1 MPESAYILRAI
12 AERALSRRYMRA
24 RVSTV
29 YGYDEYG
36 VTVPGRAHE
45 ARVRSLSRGF
55 HQVGDVVVLAAINGD
70 PQLLVILDAV
80 GVTGSTS
87 SPYPPLPPTAE
98 PLWPCAG
105 GTYDRTG
112 LLGLSATPSS
122 LTDDIA
128 WDTAVTGLGIV
139 GVARGLSIASDC
151 IVLRQDVR
159 RGSASAVVRCLELD
173 ASSIR
178 WEIAQTS
185 DDPHDTTGSIVH
197 DGYWYGGCTTAAGSG
212 LHKIALADGAISWV
226 CPYFQ
231 GPYRSLT
238 IHAGRL
244 YAIRGYRT
252 DCRYCE
258 IDMASGSIVVER
270 ARTHYGLG
278 DYLTDGSRA
287 LASDGT
293 YLVGMRQDTATAQSG
308 SAQIIVMDADLQP
321 LRTIEMRDATETV
334 VSYQP
339 IPRLREGLVWTCG
352 GTYSEGG
359 GWVRAWDL
367 SSGLRSVNVIVRRGI
382 LGAQPCATLMPAE
395 DHVAVWQPAD
405 QDLGFNPPETYQD
418 HGVTR
423 TYTWGGASIAEY
435 RSDEIGT
442 NAPGT
447 DARMWVQSVR
457 YNSFGIFRGPGPYY
471 IQRETSGGTQTVTTT
486 TMPLDVDE
494 PIWRGYFWDPY
505 MDRWGG
511 DLALAGGRAYY
522 HGIEATG
529 PEGTMASISHLRR
542 MT

>member
-29 YGYDEYG
+29 YGIDEYG
-36 VTVPGRAHE
+36 VTVPGRSHE

-55 HQVGDVVVLAAINGD
+55 HQVGDTVVLAAINGD

-87 SPYPPLPPTAE
+87 SPYPPIPPTAE

-197 DGYWYGGCTTAAGSG
+197 DGHWYGGCTTAAGSG
-212 LHKIALADGAISWV
+212 LHKIALSDGSISWV
-226 CPYFQ
+226 CPYLSA
-231 GPYRSLT
+231 PYRSLT
-238 IHAGRL
+238 VHQGRL
-244 YAIRGYRT
+244 YAIRGYLT

-270 ARTHYGLG
+270 TRAHYGLG
-278 DYLTDGSRA
+278 YYLTDGSRA

-293 YLVGMRQDTATAQSG
+293 YIVGMRQDTATAQSG
-308 SAQIIVMDADLQP
+308 SAQFIVMDADLQP
-321 LRTIEMRDATETV
+321 LRTIEMRDATESV

-352 GTYSEGG
+352 GTLSEGG

-367 SSGLRSVNVIVRRGI
+367 SSGLRSVNVIVQRGE
-382 LGAQPCATLMPAE
+382 LGAQPLATLQPAE
-395 DHVAVWQPAD
+395 DHLAVWQPPNL
-405 QDLGFNPPETYQD
+405 LGLSPAMQ
-418 HGVTR
+418 R
-423 TYTWGGASIAEY
+423 TYTWGGSLIAEY
-435 RSDEIGT
+435 RSDYIGVS
-442 NAPGT
+442 APGT
-447 DARMWVQSVR
+447 DARVWGDLRWSREGPAGVIAAGTSAMSQDVSEQR
-457 YNSFGIFRGPGPYY
+457 TLQIPYDGQYGGDMGIAGGKAYY
-471 IQRETSGGTQTVTTT
+471 I
-486 TMPLDVDE
+486 
-494 PIWRGYFWDPY
+494 
-505 MDRWGG
+505 
-511 DLALAGGRAYY
+511 GRAPTA
-522 HGIEATG
+522 AT
-529 PEGTMASISHLRR
+529 PTYLRR